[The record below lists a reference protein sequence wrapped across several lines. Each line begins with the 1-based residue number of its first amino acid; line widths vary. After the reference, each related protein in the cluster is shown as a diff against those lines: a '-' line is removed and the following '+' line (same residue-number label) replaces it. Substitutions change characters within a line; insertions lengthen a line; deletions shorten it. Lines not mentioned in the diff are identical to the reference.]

1 MYFAG
6 AGFGAASS
14 SSEEGL
20 SGGRDE
26 EALGGM
32 LKEEASKEKLGF
44 GRHWETSVGAES
56 GKRGK
61 REEELE
67 GSCPPPAA
75 VADVAFDVDVAV
87 DLSIFLISAYP
98 VI

>member
-1 MYFAG
+1 
-6 AGFGAASS
+6 
-14 SSEEGL
+14 
-20 SGGRDE
+20 
-26 EALGGM
+26 M
-32 LKEEASKEKLGF
+32 LREEASKEKLGF

-75 VADVAFDVDVAV
+75 VAVVVGGERSGDGSMTALRESRDRKSVV
-87 DLSIFLISAYP
+87 
-98 VI
+98 